1 MTLYFQDIDQIVKR
15 VNDKDVTVCVIGVGT
30 IGLPLATFLADKGF
44 SVRGLD
50 VSPKR
55 VEQINSGT
63 VVYEY
68 QDMLKKVTE
77 NGKLSATT
85 NAKEALQNVEVI
97 FICVPTPLNAKNE
110 MDISNLYDVS
120 KRITPYLKKGMV
132 LIFES
137 SVAIGTTK
145 QVSENIE
152 GITDL
157 RFGKDLGLAYCP
169 ERYNPTPMKKD
180 KQDFEFNTQARG
192 ESFSVDKI
200 SRVVGGIDET
210 STKIAKLFYSKF
222 ITTEVSELS
231 SIEAAEAT
239 KLLENIFRDVNIAL
253 VNELAKIYP
262 KFGLDVY
269 EIINAA
275 KTKPFAYMPHYPGAG
290 VGGECIPVDTWYL
303 ISQAEKLGIDSKLM
317 KTARMVNDSMPE
329 HVIELLED
337 ELEKIKRKIDSSKI
351 TILGLCYKK
360 NIPDIRLSP
369 TFPLLEK
376 LATKNAETVICDPV
390 YEGINSPINLTPISE
405 SFKDSDVIILMTD
418 HDDFAKIDF
427 VKIKKEMRSHIIID
441 GRNLFKD
448 KELKNLGFAYRVVGK
463 P

>member
-1 MTLYFQDIDQIVKR
+1 MLYLQEINQIVKR
-15 VNDKDVTVCVIGVGT
+15 VNDKNIALCVVGVGT

-50 VSPKR
+50 VSEKR

-68 QDMLKKVTE
+68 QDMLKKVRST
-77 NGKLSATT
+77 GKLEATT
-85 NAKEALQNVEVI
+85 DPEKALQDVEVI
-97 FICVPTPLNAKNE
+97 FICVPTPLNKKME

-120 KRITPYLKKGMV
+120 KKITPYLKKGMMV
-132 LIFES
+132 IFES

-145 QVSENIE
+145 QVSKNIE
-152 GITDL
+152 EMTEL
-157 RFGKDLGLAYCP
+157 RFGKELGLAYCP

-180 KQDFEFNTQARG
+180 KQDPEFNIQSRG
-192 ESFSVDKI
+192 ENFSVDKI
-200 SRVVGGIDET
+200 SRVVGGIDEK
-210 STKIAKLFYSKF
+210 STKIAKLFYSEF
-222 ITTEVSELS
+222 ISTGILELS
-231 SIEAAEAT
+231 SIESAEAT

-262 KFGLDVY
+262 KFGLDVF

-275 KTKPFAYMPHYPGAG
+275 KSKPFAYMPHYPGAG

-303 ISQAEKLGIDSKLM
+303 ISQAEKLGVDLKLM

-329 HVIELLED
+329 HMIELLEK
-337 ELEKIKRKIDSSKI
+337 ELKKINKKIDSSKI

-376 LATKNAETVICDPV
+376 LTTKNAETIICDPV
-390 YEGINSPINLTPISE
+390 YEGIKSPINLTPITE
-405 SFKDSDVIILMTD
+405 AFKNSDAIILMTD
-418 HDDFAKIDF
+418 HNDFKKIDF
-427 VKIKKEMRSHIIID
+427 IKIKNQMKSHIIID
-441 GRNLFKD
+441 GRNLFKN
-448 KELKNLGFAYRVVGK
+448 KKLEELGFVYKVVGK

>member
-1 MTLYFQDIDQIVKR
+1 LYLQEINQIVKR
-15 VNDKDVTVCVIGVGT
+15 VNDKNIALCVVGVGT

-50 VSPKR
+50 VSEKR

-68 QDMLKKVTE
+68 QDMLKKVRSE
-77 NGKLSATT
+77 EKLEATT
-85 NAKEALQNVEVI
+85 DPEKALKDVEVI
-97 FICVPTPLNAKNE
+97 FICVPTPLNKKRE

-120 KRITPYLKKGMV
+120 KKIAPYLKKGMMI
-132 LIFES
+132 IFES

-145 QVSENIE
+145 QVSKKIE
-152 GITDL
+152 EMTEL
-157 RFGKDLGLAYCP
+157 RFGKELGLAYCP

-180 KQDFEFNTQARG
+180 KQDPEFNTQSRG

-200 SRVVGGIDET
+200 SRVVGGIDQK
-210 STKIAKLFYSKF
+210 STKIAKLFYSEF
-222 ITTEVSELS
+222 ITTEILELS
-231 SIEAAEAT
+231 SIESAEAT

-262 KFGLDVY
+262 KFGLDVF

-275 KTKPFAYMPHYPGAG
+275 KSKPFAYMPHYPGAG

-303 ISQAEKLGIDSKLM
+303 ISQAEKLGVDLKLM

-329 HVIELLED
+329 HMIELLEK
-337 ELEKIKRKIDSSKI
+337 ELKKINKKIDSAKI
-351 TILGLCYKK
+351 TVLGLCYKK

-376 LATKNAETVICDPV
+376 LTTKNAETIICDPV
-390 YEGINSPINLTPISE
+390 YEGIKSPINLTPITE
-405 SFKDSDVIILMTD
+405 AFKNSDVIILMTD
-418 HDDFAKIDF
+418 HDDFKKIDF
-427 VKIKKEMRSHIIID
+427 VKIKNQMNSHIVID

-448 KELKNLGFAYRVVGK
+448 KKLEELGFVYKVVGK

>member
-1 MTLYFQDIDQIVKR
+1 MDQIVKR
-15 VNDKDVTVCVIGVGT
+15 VNDKNITVCVVGVGT

-44 SVRGLD
+44 SVKGLD
-50 VSPKR
+50 VSEKR

-63 VVYEY
+63 VIYEY
-68 QDMLKKVTE
+68 QDLLKKVT
-77 NGKLSATT
+77 NKGNLKATT
-85 NAKEALQNVEVI
+85 NPEKALQDVEAI
-97 FICVPTPLNAKNE
+97 FICVPTPLNTKNE

-120 KRITPYLKKGMV
+120 KKISPHLKKGMM

-145 QVSENIE
+145 QVSKNIE
-152 GITDL
+152 GMTEL
-157 RFGKDLGLAYCP
+157 RFGKELGLAYCP

-180 KQDFEFNTQARG
+180 KQDPEFNTQSRG

-200 SRVVGGIDET
+200 SRVVGGIDEK
-210 STKIAKLFYSKF
+210 STKIAKLFYSEF
-222 ITTEVSELS
+222 ISTEVSELS

-253 VNELAKIYP
+253 VNELAKIFP
-262 KFGLDVY
+262 KFGLDVF

-329 HVIELLED
+329 YVIELLEE
-337 ELEKIKRKIDSSKI
+337 ELKKVNKKIDSSKVSV
-351 TILGLCYKK
+351 LGLCYKK

-376 LATKNAETVICDPV
+376 LATKNVETIICDPV
-390 YEGINSPINLTPISE
+390 YEGIKSPINLTPISE
-405 SFKDSDVIILMTD
+405 AFKDSDVIILMTD
-418 HDDFAKIDF
+418 HDDFKKIDF
-427 VKIKKEMRSHIIID
+427 VKIKNEMKSHIIID

-448 KELKNLGFAYRVVGK
+448 KKLKELGFVYRVVGK

>member
-1 MTLYFQDIDQIVKR
+1 MDQIVKR
-15 VNDKDVTVCVIGVGT
+15 VNDKNITVCVVGVGT

-50 VSPKR
+50 VSEKR
-55 VEQINSGT
+55 VEQINLGI
-63 VVYEY
+63 VIYEY
-68 QDMLKKVTE
+68 QDLLKKVTS
-77 NGKLSATT
+77 NGNLKATT
-85 NAKEALQNVEVI
+85 NPEKALQDVEAI
-97 FICVPTPLNAKNE
+97 FICVPTPLNTKNE

-120 KRITPYLKKGMV
+120 KKISPYLKKGMMV
-132 LIFES
+132 IFES

-145 QVSENIE
+145 QVSKNIE
-152 GITDL
+152 KMTEL
-157 RFGKDLGLAYCP
+157 RFGKELGLAYCP

-180 KQDFEFNTQARG
+180 KQDPEFNTQSRG

-200 SRVVGGIDET
+200 SRVVGGIDEK
-210 STKIAKLFYSKF
+210 STKIAKLFYSEF
-222 ITTEVSELS
+222 ISTKVSELS

-253 VNELAKIYP
+253 VNELAKIFP
-262 KFGLDVY
+262 KFGLDVF

-329 HVIELLED
+329 YVIELLEE
-337 ELEKIKRKIDSSKI
+337 ELKKVNRKIDSSKV
-351 TILGLCYKK
+351 TVLGLCYKK

-376 LATKNAETVICDPV
+376 LATKNVETIICDPV
-390 YEGINSPINLTPISE
+390 YEGIKSPINLTSINE
-405 SFKDSDVIILMTD
+405 AFKDSDAIILMTD
-418 HDDFAKIDF
+418 HDDFKKIDF
-427 VKIKKEMRSHIIID
+427 MKIKNEMKSHIIID
-441 GRNLFKD
+441 GRNLFKNKKL
-448 KELKNLGFAYRVVGK
+448 KELGFAYRVVGK

>member
-1 MTLYFQDIDQIVKR
+1 MYFQEIEDIENRID
-15 VNDKDVTVCVIGVGT
+15 NKDITVCVIGVGT
-30 IGLPLATFLADKGF
+30 IGLPLATFLAHKGF
-44 SVRGLD
+44 IVRGLD
-50 VSPKR
+50 VSSKR

-63 VVYEY
+63 VIYEY
-68 QDMLKKVTE
+68 QDMLKEVT
-77 NGKLSATT
+77 NNKKLKATV
-85 NAKEALQNVEVI
+85 NPEEALQNVEVI
-97 FICVPTPLNAKNE
+97 FVCVPTPLNSNNE

-120 KRITPYLKKGMV
+120 KRIAPYLKKGMM

-152 GITDL
+152 GMTNL
-157 RFGKDLGLAYCP
+157 RFGKELGLAYCP

-180 KQDFEFNTQARG
+180 KQDPEFNTQARG

-200 SRVVGGIDET
+200 SRVVGGIDEK
-210 STKIAKLFYSKF
+210 STKIAKLFYSEF

-262 KFGLDVY
+262 KFGLDVF
-269 EIINAA
+269 EIIDAA

-337 ELEKIKRKIDSSKI
+337 ELKKINKKIDSSKV

-376 LATKNAETVICDPV
+376 LATKNAETIISDPV
-390 YEGINSPINLTPISE
+390 YEGIKSPINLTPMSE
-405 SFKDSDVIILMTD
+405 SFKGSDVIILMTD

-427 VKIKKEMRSHIIID
+427 AKIKNEMRSHIVID

-448 KELKNLGFAYRVVGK
+448 NELKKLGFSYRVVGK

>member
-1 MTLYFQDIDQIVKR
+1 MDQIVKR
-15 VNDKDVTVCVIGVGT
+15 VNDKNITVCVVGVGT

-50 VSPKR
+50 VSEKR

-63 VVYEY
+63 VIYEY
-68 QDMLKKVTE
+68 QDLLKKVT
-77 NGKLSATT
+77 NKGNLKATT
-85 NAKEALQNVEVI
+85 NPEKALQDDEAI
-97 FICVPTPLNAKNE
+97 FICVPTPLNTKNE
-110 MDISNLYDVS
+110 MDISNLKDVS
-120 KRITPYLKKGMV
+120 KRISPHLKKGMM

-145 QVSENIE
+145 QVSKNIE
-152 GITDL
+152 GLTEL
-157 RFGKDLGLAYCP
+157 RFGKELGLAYCP

-180 KQDFEFNTQARG
+180 KQDPEFNTQSRG

-200 SRVVGGIDET
+200 SRVVGGIDEK
-210 STKIAKLFYSKF
+210 STKIAKLFYSEF
-222 ITTEVSELS
+222 ISTEVSELS

-253 VNELAKIYP
+253 VNELAKIFP
-262 KFGLDVY
+262 KFGLDVF

-329 HVIELLED
+329 YVIELLEE
-337 ELEKIKRKIDSSKI
+337 ELKKVNKKIDSSKV
-351 TILGLCYKK
+351 TVLGLCYKK

-376 LATKNAETVICDPV
+376 LATKNVETIICDPV
-390 YEGINSPINLTPISE
+390 YEGIKSPINLTPISE
-405 SFKDSDVIILMTD
+405 AFKDSDIIILMTD
-418 HDDFAKIDF
+418 HDDFKKIDF
-427 VKIKKEMRSHIIID
+427 VKIKNEMKSHIIID

-448 KELKNLGFAYRVVGK
+448 KKLEELGFAYRVVGK

>member
-1 MTLYFQDIDQIVKR
+1 MLYLQEINQIVKR
-15 VNDKDVTVCVIGVGT
+15 VNDRNIALCVVGVGT

-50 VSPKR
+50 VSEKR

-68 QDMLKKVTE
+68 QNMLKKVRST
-77 NGKLSATT
+77 GKLEATT
-85 NAKEALQNVEVI
+85 DPEKALQDVEVI
-97 FICVPTPLNAKNE
+97 FICVPTPLNKKRE

-120 KRITPYLKKGMV
+120 KKITPYLKKGMMV
-132 LIFES
+132 IFES

-145 QVSENIE
+145 QVSKNIE
-152 GITDL
+152 EMTEL
-157 RFGKDLGLAYCP
+157 RFGKELGLAYCP

-180 KQDFEFNTQARG
+180 KQDPEFNIQSRG

-200 SRVVGGIDET
+200 SRVVGGIDEK
-210 STKIAKLFYSKF
+210 STKIAKLFYSEF
-222 ITTEVSELS
+222 INTGILELS
-231 SIEAAEAT
+231 SIESAEAT

-262 KFGLDVY
+262 KFGLDVF

-275 KTKPFAYMPHYPGAG
+275 KSKPFAYMPHYPGAG

-303 ISQAEKLGIDSKLM
+303 ISQAEKLGVDLKLM

-329 HVIELLED
+329 HMIELLEK
-337 ELEKIKRKIDSSKI
+337 ELKKINKKIDSSKI
-351 TILGLCYKK
+351 TVLGLCYKK

-376 LATKNAETVICDPV
+376 LTTKNAETIICDPV
-390 YEGINSPINLTPISE
+390 YEGIKSPINLTPITE
-405 SFKDSDVIILMTD
+405 AFKNSDAIILMTD
-418 HDDFAKIDF
+418 HNDFKKIDF
-427 VKIKKEMRSHIIID
+427 IKIKNQMKSHIVID
-441 GRNLFKD
+441 GRNLFKN
-448 KELKNLGFAYRVVGK
+448 KKLEELGFVYKVVGK

>member
-1 MTLYFQDIDQIVKR
+1 MLYLQEIDQVVKR
-15 VNDKDVTVCVIGVGT
+15 VNDKNITVCVVGVGT
-30 IGLPLATFLADKGF
+30 IGLPLATFLAHKGF

-50 VSPKR
+50 VSEKR
-55 VEQINSGT
+55 VEQINSCT

-68 QDMLKKVTE
+68 QDLLKKVTD
-77 NGKLSATT
+77 NGNLKATT
-85 NAKEALQNVEVI
+85 NPEKALQDVEAI
-97 FICVPTPLNAKNE
+97 FICVPTPLNTKNE

-120 KRITPYLKKGMV
+120 KKISPHLKKGMM

-145 QVSENIE
+145 QVSKNIE
-152 GITDL
+152 EMTEL
-157 RFGKDLGLAYCP
+157 RFGKELGLAYCP

-180 KQDFEFNTQARG
+180 KQDPDFNTQSRG

-200 SRVVGGIDET
+200 SRVVGGIDEK
-210 STKIAKLFYSKF
+210 STKIAKLFYSEF
-222 ITTEVSELS
+222 ISTEVSEMS

-253 VNELAKIYP
+253 VNELAKIFP
-262 KFGLDVY
+262 KFGLDVF

-329 HVIELLED
+329 YVIELLEE
-337 ELEKIKRKIDSSKI
+337 ELKKVNKKIDSSKVSV
-351 TILGLCYKK
+351 LGLCYKK

-376 LATKNAETVICDPV
+376 LATKNVETIICDPV
-390 YEGINSPINLTPISE
+390 YEGIKSPINLTPISE
-405 SFKDSDVIILMTD
+405 AFKDSDVIILMTD
-418 HDDFAKIDF
+418 HDDFKKIDF
-427 VKIKKEMRSHIIID
+427 VKIKNEMKSHIIID

-448 KELKNLGFAYRVVGK
+448 KKLKELGFAYRVVGK

>member
-1 MTLYFQDIDQIVKR
+1 MDQIVKR
-15 VNDKDVTVCVIGVGT
+15 VNDKNITVCVVGVGT

-50 VSPKR
+50 VSEKR

-63 VVYEY
+63 VIYEY
-68 QDMLKKVTE
+68 QDLLKKVTSKG
-77 NGKLSATT
+77 NLKATT
-85 NAKEALQNVEVI
+85 NPEKALQDVEAI
-97 FICVPTPLNAKNE
+97 FICVPTPLNTKNE

-120 KRITPYLKKGMV
+120 KKISSHLKKGMM

-145 QVSENIE
+145 QVSKNIE
-152 GITDL
+152 EMTEL
-157 RFGKDLGLAYCP
+157 RFGKELGLAYCP
-169 ERYNPTPMKKD
+169 ERYNPTPMKKN
-180 KQDFEFNTQARG
+180 KQDPEFNTQSRG

-200 SRVVGGIDET
+200 SRVVGGIDEK
-210 STKIAKLFYSKF
+210 STKIAKLFYSEF
-222 ITTEVSELS
+222 ISTEVSELS

-262 KFGLDVY
+262 KFGLDVF

-329 HVIELLED
+329 HVIELLEE
-337 ELEKIKRKIDSSKI
+337 ELKKVDRKIDSSKV
-351 TILGLCYKK
+351 TVLGLCYKK

-376 LATKNAETVICDPV
+376 LATKNVETIICDPV
-390 YEGINSPINLTPISE
+390 YEGIKSPINLTPISE
-405 SFKDSDVIILMTD
+405 AFKDSDVIILMTD
-418 HDDFAKIDF
+418 HDNFKKIDF
-427 VKIKKEMRSHIIID
+427 VKIKNEMKSHIIID

-448 KELKNLGFAYRVVGK
+448 KKLKELGFVYRVVGK

>member
-1 MTLYFQDIDQIVKR
+1 LYFQEIEDIENRID
-15 VNDKDVTVCVIGVGT
+15 NKDITVCVIGVGT
-30 IGLPLATFLADKGF
+30 IGLPLATFLAHKGF
-44 SVRGLD
+44 IVRGLD
-50 VSPKR
+50 VSSKR

-63 VVYEY
+63 VIYEY
-68 QDMLKKVTE
+68 QDMLKEVT
-77 NGKLSATT
+77 NNKKLKATV
-85 NAKEALQNVEVI
+85 NPEEALQNVEVI
-97 FICVPTPLNAKNE
+97 FVCVPTPLNSNNE

-120 KRITPYLKKGMV
+120 KRIAPYLKKGMM

-152 GITDL
+152 GMTNL
-157 RFGKDLGLAYCP
+157 RFGKELGLAYCP

-180 KQDFEFNTQARG
+180 KQDPEFNTQARG

-200 SRVVGGIDET
+200 SRVVGGIDEK
-210 STKIAKLFYSKF
+210 STKIAKLFYSEF

-262 KFGLDVY
+262 KFGLDVF
-269 EIINAA
+269 EIIDAA

-337 ELEKIKRKIDSSKI
+337 ELKKINKKIDSSKV

-376 LATKNAETVICDPV
+376 LATKNAETIISDPV
-390 YEGINSPINLTPISE
+390 YEGIKSPINLTPMSE
-405 SFKDSDVIILMTD
+405 SFKGSDVIILMTD

-427 VKIKKEMRSHIIID
+427 AKIKNEMRSHIVID

-448 KELKNLGFAYRVVGK
+448 NELKKLGFSYRVVGK